1 MVSGLGGPRCSIGCG
16 VRRLRCSAVPRG
28 ERVLAERPR
37 ARASNWIH
45 RERAREHEVRRNR
58 ARGAG
63 GSAAR
68 KRPASS
74 GCPSAP
80 AAAGHGR
87 RSPRSD
93 PAFTQRPRDWR
104 DARRSDGDSRNGERG
119 QWVQKDDVVGCRVG
133 GPVVFVCRVADAV
146 MAECTRFF
154 EGADLPT
161 MRDQIAQ
168 RIGSPEGEAIS
179 PSGFRVDFWA
189 HRTIM
194 LTMDRA
200 QRSGDGVSAEAR
212 GRPQTDNG
220 GGDSSDAQD
229 GGE

>member
-1 MVSGLGGPRCSIGCG
+1 MVIC
-16 VRRLRCSAVPRG
+16 
-28 ERVLAERPR
+28 
-37 ARASNWIH
+37 
-45 RERAREHEVRRNR
+45 
-58 ARGAG
+58 
-63 GSAAR
+63 
-68 KRPASS
+68 
-74 GCPSAP
+74 
-80 AAAGHGR
+80 
-87 RSPRSD
+87 
-93 PAFTQRPRDWR
+93 
-104 DARRSDGDSRNGERG
+104 NGERG

-179 PSGFRVDFWA
+179 PSGFRVYFWA

-194 LTMDRA
+194 LTMDA
-200 QRSGDGVSAEAR
+200 RSVAVTVF
-212 GRPQTDNG
+212 RPKRETTTDDNG